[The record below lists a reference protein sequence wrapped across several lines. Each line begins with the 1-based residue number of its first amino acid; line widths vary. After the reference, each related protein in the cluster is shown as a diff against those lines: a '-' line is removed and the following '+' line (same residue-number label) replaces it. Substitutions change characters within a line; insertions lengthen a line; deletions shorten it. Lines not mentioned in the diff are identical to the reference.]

1 MLNLVTDTFDKEEKN
16 AIKKIVK
23 SGYYTYGKVTSRF
36 EEILSKK
43 FKKKYALFCNSGSSA
58 NLLAISSLLYKK
70 DRPLKRGDEVIVP
83 ALSWSTTY
91 FPLAQCGLKLKF
103 VDISRDTLNINLD
116 ELKKAIT
123 KKTKLI
129 CAVNILGNP
138 CDLREIRKICN
149 KKKIYFFEDNCESM
163 GATHNKKLA
172 GSYGDI
178 TSHSTFFSHH
188 ISTIEGGFVLTDNKE
203 LFHICKALRSHGWTR
218 DLPRDS
224 LIYKKKKNDFFEKY
238 RFILPGYNL
247 RSTDLNAAIG
257 IEQIK
262 KLDKFLRIR
271 RNNAKEY
278 KLLFSDHEKFHIQK
292 ESKNSNSSWFAF
304 PFVIRK
310 KFRHLLT
317 KLFKELK
324 KQKIMFRVICSGNI
338 LNHPVKKHLN
348 YTIFK
353 NLNNTNL
360 IHNYGF
366 FIGNHP
372 IDITRDLKKIKKI
385 FDKIS

>member
-1 MLNLVTDTFDKEEKN
+1 
-16 AIKKIVK
+16 
-23 SGYYTYGKVTSRF
+23 
-36 EEILSKK
+36 
-43 FKKKYALFCNSGSSA
+43 
-58 NLLAISSLLYKK
+58 
-70 DRPLKRGDEVIVP
+70 
-83 ALSWSTTY
+83 
-91 FPLAQCGLKLKF
+91 
-103 VDISRDTLNINLD
+103 
-116 ELKKAIT
+116 
-123 KKTKLI
+123 
-129 CAVNILGNP
+129 
-138 CDLREIRKICN
+138 
-149 KKKIYFFEDNCESM
+149 M

-218 DLPRDS
+218 DLPKDS
-224 LIYKKKKNDFFEKY
+224 LIYKQKKNDFFEKY

-310 KFRHLLT
+310 KFRYLLP
-317 KLFKELK
+317 KLFNELK

-338 LNHPVKKHLN
+338 LNHPVKKHLD

-385 FDKIS
+385 FDRIS